1 MTTLHLTHVAALAH
15 LGPPWHPERADRIR
29 AVERCLEQERF
40 AGLVR
45 EQAPIASQTALGRAH
60 EEAYV
65 EATIEGLRN
74 ETLALEDEDTH
85 VAAGTLEAALRSA
98 GAAVQAVDEV
108 MTGAVRNAFS
118 AMRPPGHHAG
128 RARAAGFCFFNNIAV
143 AARHAQAV
151 HGAER
156 VAILDWD
163 AHHGDGTQE
172 IFWSDPSVLFCSTH
186 QWPFYPGT
194 GAASERGEYDTVVN
208 MPLPAGAD
216 GAIFREA
223 LRTTAFPRIA
233 DFRPDLILISAGFD
247 AHWRDPMTN
256 LALTESDFRWATE
269 RVMDLAERECGGR
282 IVSLLEGGYDLIG
295 LAHSVEAHVTAL
307 LESVNCRIQ
316 GAAGRAPELL
326 AAACTPQIPSAGPI
340 LASDEASAP
349 PAFLPETT

>member
-1 MTTLHLTHVAALAH
+1 MTTLHLTHTSALAH

-29 AVERCLEQERF
+29 VVERCLEQERF
-40 AGLVR
+40 ADLVR
-45 EQAPIASQTALGRAH
+45 EQASVASETALGRAH
-60 EEAYV
+60 ERAYV
-65 EATIEGLRN
+65 EATIESLRN
-74 ETLALEDEDTH
+74 GTLALEDEDTY

-108 MTGAVRNAFS
+108 MTGAVGNAFS

-128 RARAAGFCFFNNIAV
+128 RARTAGFCFFNNIAV

-172 IFWSDPSVLFCSTH
+172 IFWSDPRVLFCSTH

-223 LRTTAFPRIA
+223 LRRMAFPRIA
-233 DFRPDLILISAGFD
+233 AFRPDLILISAGFD
-247 AHWRDPMTN
+247 AHWRDPMAN

-269 RVMDLAERECGGR
+269 HLADLADQACGGR

-295 LAHSVEAHVTAL
+295 LARSVEAHVTAL
-307 LESVNCRIQ
+307 LEPANCRIRDT
-316 GAAGRAPELL
+316 AGSSP
-326 AAACTPQIPSAGPI
+326 TPLPAVCDARIPSAGPVV
-340 LASDEASAP
+340 A
-349 PAFLPETT
+349 